1 MNKSKLSAFLAKI
14 VILLGAE
21 LAFWFL
27 VIGLASVLGWSLF

>member
-1 MNKSKLSAFLAKI
+1 MNKSKLRAFFQKV

-27 VIGLASVLGWSLF
+27 VIGLACVLGWALF